1 MKTSIPPGGTGHRL
15 LQAAAAEIRRIGAR
29 RLSVSA
35 LAHELGMSHANVYR
49 FFSSREALID
59 AVLHAWL
66 TQLESR
72 LSEIVDGPDPADD
85 KLERFLATLI
95 RAYGETARGD
105 PAVFDLL
112 AVPAGDGQEA
122 VRHRRRVGEFLG
134 RIVEEGM
141 ATRLFGGSE
150 ARRSV
155 QLVLD
160 LAHRFVD
167 PAAVRL
173 DLAEPPIP
181 DLRRDR
187 VVRAAIRAL
196 TAQR

>member
-1 MKTSIPPGGTGHRL
+1 
-15 LQAAAAEIRRIGAR
+15 
-29 RLSVSA
+29 
-35 LAHELGMSHANVYR
+35 MSHANAYR
-49 FFSSREALID
+49 FFASREALID
-59 AVLHAWL
+59 AVLHTWL

-95 RAYGETARGD
+95 RAYGETARSD

-112 AVPAGDGQEA
+112 AVPPSEGQEA
-122 VRHRRRVGEFLG
+122 ARHRRRVSEFLG

-141 ATRLFGGSE
+141 ATRLFGGGE

-160 LAHRFVD
+160 LTHRFVD

-196 TAQR
+196 TVQR